1 MSGFEILG
9 AIASSMALAQAVKGT
24 VKAIDFLRQASEMKK
39 ECNRL
44 KNEILMIDYFILQ
57 AREQTN
63 PMMPAQRL
71 LGSSE
76 YPIVTLATQ
85 ELEGILEELNEIVK
99 KYSRSRMAHDR
110 KRYTDK
116 MKWLSDASKIEEL
129 RERAQATKSNLH
141 TAITFRVSSMVDRGN
156 VRQEV

>member
-1 MSGFEILG
+1 M
-9 AIASSMALAQAVKGT
+9 
-24 VKAIDFLRQASEMKK
+24 
-39 ECNRL
+39 
-44 KNEILMIDYFILQ
+44 Q
-57 AREQTN
+57 ARQQTDL
-63 PMMPAQRL
+63 MMPAQRL
-71 LGSSE
+71 LGSAE
-76 YPIVTLATQ
+76 YPLVTLATQ
-85 ELEGILEELNEIVK
+85 ELEEILEELNEIVK

-129 RERAQATKSNLH
+129 RERAQAMKSNLH

>member
-1 MSGFEILG
+1 M
-9 AIASSMALAQAVKGT
+9 
-24 VKAIDFLRQASEMKK
+24 
-39 ECNRL
+39 
-44 KNEILMIDYFILQ
+44 Q
-57 AREQTN
+57 ARQQTD

-71 LGSSE
+71 LGSAE
-76 YPIVTLATQ
+76 YPLVTLATQ
-85 ELEGILEELNEIVK
+85 ELEEILEELNEIVK

-129 RERAQATKSNLH
+129 RERAQAMKSNLH